1 MMKLVRYIVLCL
13 GYLFCAGTANSAT
26 VECGFMSGE
35 IYDASTGE
43 WSGSVPLENIW
54 EIFGMEDIS
63 LPLENTLLA
72 NLDTGAIFTAGK
84 IDKGTVYLMGSEM
97 GVEGR
102 LTNVQDGQIHIY
114 SGFCTVGFG

>member
-1 MMKLVRYIVLCL
+1 MGL
-13 GYLFCAGTANSAT
+13 GTANSAT
-26 VECGFMSGE
+26 IECAFMSGE

-43 WSGSVPLENIW
+43 WSGSVPIENIW

-72 NLDTGAIFTAGK
+72 NLDTGAIFSAGA
-84 IDKGTVYLMGSEM
+84 IDKGTVYLMGTEM

-102 LTNVQDGQIHIY
+102 LTSIHNGQIHIY
-114 SGFCTVGFG
+114 SGYCTVGFG